1 MTELS
6 RQLRNSE
13 FATETSE
20 LPEVEEFSVDASLH
34 LVSLYLQTFCFFAL
48 KTMRTLTLKQTVL
61 FSKPYSSES

>member
-34 LVSLYLQTFCFFAL
+34 LISLYLQTFFFAL